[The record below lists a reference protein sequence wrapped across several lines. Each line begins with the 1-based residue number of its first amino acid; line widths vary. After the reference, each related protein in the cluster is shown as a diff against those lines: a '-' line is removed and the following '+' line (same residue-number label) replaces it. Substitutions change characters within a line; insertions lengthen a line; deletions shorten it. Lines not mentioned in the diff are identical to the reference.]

1 LSSRLPRQAKAFLAV
16 TTKSSLLEKFMKSKP
31 TALKTLDIVSLILLA
46 VATYLALVFAP
57 TERVMGDVQRV
68 FYFHVATAW
77 VGLLGFVAAGVS
89 GVIYLKTQN
98 LKWDLV
104 EQAAVE
110 ISLVFFFITIVLGSI
125 WARPIW
131 NTWWT
136 WDPRLTSASIV
147 ELIYLAYLMLRQGI
161 EDPDRRARFG
171 AVYTLV
177 GAVSVPITFISI
189 RLFRSIHPILDSG
202 QNAGAGETM
211 GLTGDMKIAFF
222 FALFAFTVIFIDL
235 FWNRIRLGQLQQK
248 VEQLKLKVME

>member
-1 LSSRLPRQAKAFLAV
+1 MKTKPSTLKA
-16 TTKSSLLEKFMKSKP
+16 
-31 TALKTLDIVSLILLA
+31 LDIASILLLA
-46 VATYLALVFAP
+46 IATYLALVFAP
-57 TERVMGDVQRV
+57 TEKVMGEVQRV

-89 GVIYLKTQN
+89 GIAYLRTQN

-110 ISLVFFFITIVLGSI
+110 ISLVFFFIAIVLGSI

-161 EDPDRRARFG
+161 DDPDRRARFG

-177 GAVSVPITFISI
+177 GAISVPITFLSI
-189 RLFRSIHPILDSG
+189 RMFRTIHPVVIGSKSAEASG
-202 QNAGAGETM
+202 GFSMTS
-211 GLTGDMKIAFF
+211 DMKLAFF
-222 FALFAFTVIFIDL
+222 FALFSFTIIFIDL

-248 VEQLKLKVME
+248 VEQLRLKTME